1 MKKELVQFPK
11 ENLDIFAWSHKDML
25 SIAAEV
31 IQHHLNVD
39 QEKKLIQQRR
49 QHALERNKAIM
60 DEVDKLLAVGF
71 IWEFYYPN

>member
-1 MKKELVQFPK
+1 
-11 ENLDIFAWSHKDML
+11 ML

-49 QHALERNKAIM
+49 QHALERKKAIM
-60 DEVDKLLAVGF
+60 DEVDKLLIVGF
-71 IWEFYYPN
+71 I